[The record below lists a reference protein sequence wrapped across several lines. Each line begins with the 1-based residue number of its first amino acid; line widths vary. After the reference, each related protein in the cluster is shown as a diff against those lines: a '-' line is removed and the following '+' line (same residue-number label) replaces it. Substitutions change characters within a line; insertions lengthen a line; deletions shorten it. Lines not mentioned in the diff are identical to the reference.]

1 MQLEVT
7 PEEAQVVLAALAEL
21 PLKTVHLVFP
31 KVQKQFLE
39 QQKAVAQDAVAQ
51 DAVEQPTLG

>member
-21 PLKTVHLVFP
+21 PLKSVHAVFP
-31 KVQKQFLE
+31 KVQKQVLE
-39 QQKAVAQDAVAQ
+39 QQKEVAVDANEVPAL
-51 DAVEQPTLG
+51 D

>member
-39 QQKAVAQDAVAQ
+39 QQKAVAQDAI
-51 DAVEQPTLG
+51 EQPTLD